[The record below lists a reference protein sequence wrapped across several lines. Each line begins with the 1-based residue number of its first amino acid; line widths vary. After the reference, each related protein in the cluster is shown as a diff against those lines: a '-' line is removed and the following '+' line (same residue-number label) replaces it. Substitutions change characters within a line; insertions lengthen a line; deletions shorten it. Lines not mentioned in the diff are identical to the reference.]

1 MYYWN
6 YIVIGLSLLVLVF
19 VLAKEILRANKA
31 RCTARII
38 AVLLA
43 VASLAC
49 IALPVSFSRNSTGGN
64 NAEAILLTAGYNADS
79 LQAFQKKSAGI
90 KVYTLQEYMAAV
102 PVADVLHV
110 FGFGLTAAQWQQ
122 LPRCTIIPHVSPI
135 PGGIIAADWQ
145 RKMVTGEKLYLQGIY
160 NNTAGKPVR
169 IILAGF
175 GTALDSLSVTAEQQV
190 SFTLQT
196 IPRHQGVGVYSLVV
210 MQGKDTVQQQPVPVE
225 VLPARTLNVLFLA
238 SSPGFDNR
246 FLANW
251 LAQHGYAVAMRSS
264 ISRDKYDHTFFNTPR
279 ITLDKL
285 STVLLDKYDVVLS
298 DATALQALS
307 GNELSALRQQIEQKG
322 LGLVVK
328 ADTLLNRNAFY
339 GYHFPLITS
348 KDSTHQSVALL
359 LPGSTLETAP
369 LSVEQPVY
377 INYDNGTQPLIKDK
391 QAKIY
396 ASCVLQGSGKLVVT
410 TLTQTYSWPLAGNQA
425 DYERYWSIL
434 LQKAARKPVAKTIW
448 RTSPVF
454 GYVHEPVKLYLETP
468 VADPPQI
475 IVEGVPVAPARNGF
489 EWQVSYW
496 PQHAGWQ
503 TALDNAGDTCR
514 WYIFPAGSWQQVRAL
529 GTLHETR
536 QLAEMQSY
544 HDHLIQDVIKPVSTP
559 VPVSKAWFFML
570 FLLACTFLWV
580 ERKM

>member
-6 YIVIGLSLLVLVF
+6 YIVIGLSMLVLVF

-31 RCTARII
+31 RRTARII

-49 IALPVSFSRNSTGGN
+49 IALPVSFSRNSPGN
-64 NAEAILLTAGYNADS
+64 NNTEVILLTEGYNADS

-90 KVYTLQEYMAAV
+90 KVYTLPEYMAAL
-102 PVADVLHV
+102 PVANVLHV
-110 FGFGLTAAQWQQ
+110 FGFGLTATQWQQ
-122 LPRCTIIPHVSPI
+122 LPRCTIIMHTSPV
-135 PGGIIAADWQ
+135 PEGIIAADWPQ
-145 RKMVTGEKLYLQGIY
+145 RMVTGEKLYLQGIY
-160 NNTAGKPVR
+160 NNIVGKPVKL
-169 IILAGF
+169 ILSGF
-175 GTALDSLSVTAEQQV
+175 GTALDSLTIAAGKQV
-190 SFTLQT
+190 PFTLQT
-196 IPRHQGVGVYSLVV
+196 IPRHQGVGAYSLVV

-238 SSPGFDNR
+238 SAPGFENR

-264 ISRDKYDHTFFNTPR
+264 ISRDKYDHTFLNTPR
-279 ITLDKL
+279 ITLDRL
-285 STVLLDKYDVVLS
+285 SPVLLDKYDVVLS

-307 GNELSALRQQIEQKG
+307 GNELSALRQQVEQKG

-339 GYHFPLITS
+339 GYHFPLTTS

-369 LSVEQPVY
+369 LPVEQPVY

-396 ASCVLQGSGKLVVT
+396 ASSALQGSGKLVVT
-410 TLTQTYSWPLAGNQA
+410 TLIQTYSWPLAGNQA

-434 LQKAARKPVAKTIW
+434 LQKAARKAVVKTTW
-448 RTSPVF
+448 RTTPAFS
-454 GYVHEPVKLYLETP
+454 YMHEPVKLYLETP
-468 VADPPQI
+468 VADLPQI
-475 IVEGVPVAPARNGF
+475 IVEGAPVAPARSGF

-514 WYIFPAGSWQQVRAL
+514 WYVFPAGSWQQVRAL
-529 GTLHETR
+529 STLHETA
-536 QLAEMQSY
+536 QFAAQQSY
-544 HDHLIQDVIKPVSTP
+544 HDHVTQDVTKPASTSI
-559 VPVSKAWFFML
+559 PVSKAWFFIL
-570 FLLACTFLWV
+570 FLLSCTFLWV